1 MRQLEGVSIWCGG
14 VTQNYYTVLCDRGP
28 PRYPA
33 SQGWNVGWIVRV
45 SDDGCDWLDLTLT
58 LSVSNL
64 YLQPAGGIVRFCKA
78 MRSDHRRCAST
89 DRECRRFCDQR
100 LRLIRPVRERCGA
113 SRCGG
118 ARDVAQCSW
127 LRSFDIA
134 PSVPSGP
141 ASRRSSATGRV
152 RSSPRARRVCACL
165 RCVGS

>member
-1 MRQLEGVSIWCGG
+1 
-14 VTQNYYTVLCDRGP
+14 VTQNYYTVLCDRGL

-45 SDDGCDWLDLTLT
+45 SDDGCDWLDLTST
-58 LSVSNL
+58 LKCKQPL
-64 YLQPAGGIVRFCKA
+64 PAARRRDCALLQGDAVRSQA
-78 MRSDHRRCAST
+78 MCST